1 MKLQSLLIVLHIS
14 LLGLLVCGDGWTVLS
29 DANRQAWY
37 GLKLAAQ
44 ASQRPLIIQMS
55 NGNKCAYC
63 METWKHAICDG
74 LSDSHTNCVPYD
86 GDTPYPIVPWAS
98 DNQIH
103 LGYLRNQNGD
113 NNGVFWNEI
122 YYSYQGKIA
131 NLPLPIFL
139 MFRVKPNIE
148 LDASKFL
155 ASELD
160 LVAVFSFLSGVRVNG
175 IMPSTPVKFSEYRAV
190 VESFFPNQY
199 WLSLGTNEVIPLDGM
214 AVGPC
219 KTLPAK
225 LDMSRAQGEIWFS
238 FQAVEGKRYNFYG
251 YYASGDQMPQ
261 NTKYDFY
268 GLDRFGNVA
277 SIPQK
282 SGTSEGIDV
291 FSRGIHLIAE
301 SDGIHHLK
309 ISWTGGQ
316 ATSRMS
322 FAYHASNECEQGDV
336 MNPYYTGAVPGKW
349 TMDIDAAY
357 ENARND
363 GKDVIVYFTAALW
376 CPHCIVLENELL
388 DTVEFKNWAEQN
400 AYLVIIDNRRRLNAN
415 TCDGYPWGP
424 ALLMDDSIGGFLKQ
438 NGKTLQDGQDRMTRN
453 ITEILEQ
460 FVAPGVSATAAK
472 PISYPTMIYTRD
484 DKTVVGRKSWSRS
497 SGEPAIEVL
506 NAFKQFKILAD
517 DLDEETNNFRIANNL
532 RELDA
537 NGGITHDIQIGG
549 VDEQDWYAF
558 EVESDSER
566 WTFQATGADANV
578 TIIVFEDDGEG
589 EIGESV
595 ATATGNLA
603 QGVTVRYY
611 GVGVKGTRCFVQVLP
626 DGIAEPTAYELAWQ
640 CQALDNEAEFS
651 TAQINVGQGETK
663 LTLPV
668 NLKNYS
674 CLATDPVVLRAT
686 LLNVETSLTVELT
699 TAELTW
705 FVEEQTA
712 FGVTKNIVVSLANSE
727 LPLWNGA
734 KSFEVALSVTSGAC
748 LLGSND
754 RVRVD
759 VYSRPSFV
767 GNVSE
772 LSMQLVTGVSSEI
785 RLPIGV
791 GLAGGMS
798 VVGTF
803 PEWMLVSFE
812 DIGGQLT
819 MVIRM
824 LPDVATVGETET
836 ILQLKCGDELGET
849 LTLKYGVT
857 ALASVNQFG
866 VGTDFG
872 GYLYKSALGKREVS
886 GSVWLICDGADRVLT
901 WSSILGDGSVRL
913 PGWDG
918 LSGADGR
925 LLIRQTTGNWVI
937 QLDVTHEGLLEGSI
951 ALAEETLSVA
961 GGSML
966 KIPASYAGEYAGY
979 LALDNGT
986 TGNGLWEFTID
997 NSGIAAGTV
1006 RLPNCELAPFQSPG
1020 LFQVNGLPTV
1030 VIVAEIAAGQR
1041 FFGFCQIDLTEGLE
1055 DYRVQTPE
1063 NVVCKEHPVNRL
1075 YRMIGSPKSQNG
1087 IVEDTGMLINAFYL
1101 TLAQPDTGTYAV
1113 PISLEMIE
1121 DDKVFRSPGDRLFNS
1136 PTLMMQQGWLTGT
1149 VTIWEGDMTGAAFAK
1164 QVTVWLGCAPLS
1176 KECMDCSWSDD
1187 PIATGF
1193 YELNGQTY
1201 LAQLHTGANQYL
1213 RPEPAGEIMLPIKL
1227 YVDQEFRVTQWVLA
1241 LDGMGNARL
1250 DIGDMA
1256 PLTVGN
1262 WIFAG
1267 LGALDG
1273 TCRPG
1278 TIMEV
1283 TVVGTDHQLVWKHGW
1298 NIVGF
1303 PWEMISMSAKSTEAL
1318 EELTFFETTGF
1329 RYVRATEFSAGRA
1342 YWVFVDDVAAMPANI
1357 LVELSAANQG
1367 SIPSG
1372 KWCLCS
1378 EPADYDACWLW
1389 NGRVLEPSNGGRPGW
1404 YYKR

>member
-1 MKLQSLLIVLHIS
+1 MKFQRLLIVLHIS
-14 LLGLLVCGDGWTVLS
+14 LLGLLASGDGWTVLS
-29 DANRQAWY
+29 DANRQTWY
-37 GLKLAAQ
+37 DLKLAAQ
-44 ASQRPLIIQMS
+44 TSQRPLILQMS
-55 NGNKCAYC
+55 NGNNCAFC
-63 METWKHAICDG
+63 METWKHAVCDG
-74 LSDSHTNCVPYD
+74 LSDSHTDCVPYD
-86 GDTPYPIVPWAS
+86 GDIPYPIIPWAN
-98 DNQIH
+98 DNQVH
-103 LGYLRNQNGD
+103 LGYLRNQDGD
-113 NNGVFWNEI
+113 NNGVLWNEV
-122 YYSYQGKIA
+122 YYSYRDKIA
-131 NLPLPIFL
+131 ARPLPIFL
-139 MFRVKPNIE
+139 IFRVKPNIE

-160 LVAVFSFLSGVRVNG
+160 LVAAFSFLSGVRVNG
-175 IMPSTPVKFSEYRAV
+175 ILPSTPVKFSEFRAV
-190 VESFFPNQY
+190 VESFFPNQH
-199 WLSLGTNEVIPLDGM
+199 WLSLGENEVIPLDAM

-219 KTLPAK
+219 KTLPGK
-225 LDMSRAQGEIWFS
+225 LDMTSDQGEIWFS
-238 FQAVEGKRYNFYG
+238 FQAVAGKRYNFYG

-282 SGTSEGIDV
+282 SGASEGIDV

-322 FAYHASNECEQGDV
+322 FAYHASNQCEHGDM
-336 MNPYYTGAVPGKW
+336 MNPHYNGAVPGKW

-357 ENARND
+357 ENAQND
-363 GKDVIVYFTAALW
+363 GKDVIVYFTAVLW

-388 DTVEFKNWAEQN
+388 DTVEFKDWAEQN
-400 AYLVIIDNRRRLNAN
+400 AYLVVIDNRRRLNAN
-415 TCDGYPWGP
+415 TYDGLPWGP
-424 ALLMDDSIGGFLKQ
+424 ALLMDDSTDGFLQQ
-438 NGKTLQDGQDRMTRN
+438 NGMTLQDGQDRMTRN

-460 FVAPGVSATAAK
+460 FVAPGVLATDAK
-472 PISYPTMIYTRD
+472 PISYPTLIYTRND
-484 DKTVVGRKSWSRS
+484 RSVVGRRRWSRS

-506 NAFKQFKILAD
+506 NTFKQFKILAD

-532 RELDA
+532 RELNAD
-537 NGGITHDIQIGG
+537 GGIVENIQIGG
-549 VDEQDWYAF
+549 DDQWDWYAF

-566 WTFQATGADANV
+566 WTFQATGADGNV
-578 TIIVFEDDGEG
+578 TIHIYESDGEG

-595 ATATGNLA
+595 ATMTGNLE

-611 GVGVKGTRCFVQVLP
+611 GVGSQGTRCFVQVLS
-626 DGIAEPTAYELAWQ
+626 DGIGEPTAYEFAWQ
-640 CQALDNEAEFS
+640 CQALDNEAEFGI
-651 TAQINVGQGETK
+651 AQINAGQGDAT

-674 CLATDPVVLRAT
+674 CHATDPVVLQAT
-686 LLNVETSLTVELT
+686 LIDVETGLAVELT

-705 FVEEQTA
+705 SEEEQTA
-712 FGVTKNIVVSLANSE
+712 FGIAKDIVVSLANSE

-734 KSFEVALSVTSGAC
+734 KSFDVALSVISGAC
-748 LLGSND
+748 LLGTNE

-767 GNVSE
+767 GYVSE
-772 LSMQLVTGVSSEI
+772 LSMQLVTGVSSVV
-785 RLPIGV
+785 RLPIGI
-791 GLAGGMS
+791 GLEGAMS
-798 VVGTF
+798 VVGTL
-803 PEWMLVSFE
+803 PEWMVVSFE
-812 DIGGQLT
+812 DIDGQLM

-824 LPDVATVGETET
+824 LPDEATAGETEV
-836 ILQLKCGDELGET
+836 ILQLQCGDELGET

-857 ALASVNQFG
+857 DLTSVNQFG
-866 VGTDFG
+866 VGRDFG
-872 GYLYKSALGKREVS
+872 GYLYKTTLGKREVS
-886 GSVWLICDGADRVLT
+886 GSVWLIRDGADRVLA
-901 WSSILGDGSVRL
+901 WSSILGDGSVGL

-925 LLIRQTTGNWVI
+925 LLIRQTIGNWII
-937 QLDVTHEGLLEGSI
+937 QLDVTREGLLEGSI
-951 ALAEETLSVA
+951 ALAEETLSVS
-961 GGSML
+961 GGPMTSC
-966 KIPASYAGEYAGY
+966 AGEYAGY
-979 LALDNGT
+979 LALDNGA

-997 NSGIAAGTV
+997 NSGIATGTV
-1006 RLPNCELAPFQSPG
+1006 LLPDCELTPFQSPG
-1020 LFQVNGLPTV
+1020 LFQINGLPTV

-1041 FFGFCQIDLTEGLE
+1041 FFGLCQVDLTEGLE

-1063 NVVCKEHPVNRL
+1063 TIVCKEHPVNRL
-1075 YRMIGSPKSQNG
+1075 YRMIGSPTSQNG
-1087 IVEDTGMLINAFYL
+1087 IVQDTGMLINAFYL
-1101 TLAQPDTGTYAV
+1101 TLAQPNGTYAV

-1121 DDKVFRSPGDRLFNS
+1121 DDKVFRAPGDRLFNS
-1136 PTLMMQQGWLTGT
+1136 PTLMMQQGWLTGEI
-1149 VTIWEGDMTGAAFAK
+1149 TIWEGDMTGMAFAK

-1176 KECMDCSWSDD
+1176 KECMDCSWNDD
-1187 PIATGF
+1187 PVATGF

-1213 RPEPAGEIMLPIKL
+1213 RPEPAQELLLPQKL
-1227 YVDQEFRVTQWVLA
+1227 YVDQEFRVMQWVLA

-1256 PLTVGN
+1256 PLTAGN

-1283 TVVGTDHQLVWKHGW
+1283 AVIGTDHQLVWKHGW
-1298 NIVGF
+1298 NIIGF
-1303 PWEMISMSAKSTEAL
+1303 PWEMISMSMKSTEAL
-1318 EELTFFETTGF
+1318 EELTLFEVTGSS
-1329 RYVRATEFSAGRA
+1329 YARAETISAGRA
-1342 YWVFVDDVAAMPANI
+1342 YWVFVDDVATMPANI
-1357 LVELSAANQG
+1357 LIELSAANQG